1 MTDLRATG
9 LDDDEAFLV
18 AIKRLGNLDA
28 VSREYAREHSDRL
41 WKQLALVPD
50 DSPGSPAPRWRELAV
65 VIALAV
71 GAGVAVRAGIA
82 WFGDDEVALA
92 RNVGLLV
99 VPFLAAYLGWKRQV
113 GVRTVA
119 AIAVPFVVLAVVLN
133 VYPFVPEGSTEV
145 LAIIHAPVV
154 LWLLVGLAYVAES
167 WRSDGRRMDF
177 VRFTGEL
184 AIYYTLLA
192 LGGGVLLGLT
202 AGVLQLVGV
211 DPEPVITEWVMPF
224 AVPGAL
230 IVAAWLVE
238 AKQDV
243 VENIAPVLTR
253 IFTPLTIVM
262 LVAVLVAL
270 IASGGLVE
278 VDRDLLILM
287 DAILVLVL
295 ALLLYSI
302 SARDPLAPPALAD
315 WLQLVLVGGGPRG
328 RRRDADRDAHADRG
342 VRHEPQQDRGARAQ
356 PAAARAPRG
365 LGVAQRPVPAWS
377 RHVRGARAL
386 ADAVPAGLRRLGR
399 GRRDRV
405 PAAVRLRLTR
415 RSPAGDD
422 LPGCGVAADV
432 RPAVRTAPGS
442 TPRTPDATAAR
453 GSRRPARATAAA
465 SRS

>member
-1 MTDLRATG
+1 MAHDDELEAQIDRWRGYVHRRQVISSADVDELEDHLRGQVTDLRATG

-65 VIALAV
+65 VLALAV
-71 GAGVAVRAGIA
+71 GAGLTVRAGFALI
-82 WFGDDEVALA
+82 DDELALA
-92 RNVGLLV
+92 RNIGLLV
-99 VPFLAAYLGWKRQV
+99 MPFLAAYLGWKRQA
-113 GVRTVA
+113 GLRTVV
-119 AIAVPFVVLAVVLN
+119 AIAVPFVVLAVALN
-133 VYPFVPEGSTEV
+133 VYPFAPGGSTEV
-145 LAIIHAPVV
+145 LAVLHAPVV
-154 LWLLVGLAYVAES
+154 LWLLVGLAYVAGS
-167 WRSDGRRMDF
+167 WRSDARRMDF

-192 LGGGVLLGLT
+192 LGGGVLVGLT
-202 AGVLQLVGV
+202 AGVLQIVGV
-211 DPEPVITEWVMPF
+211 DPEPVIAGWVLPF

-230 IVAAWLVE
+230 VVAAWLVE

-270 IASGGLVE
+270 TASGGLVE
-278 VDRDLLILM
+278 VDRELLILM

-315 WLQLVLVGGGPRG
+315 WLQLVLVGAALAV
-328 RRRDADRDAHADRG
+328 DAVMLTAMLTRI
-342 VRHEPQQDRGARAQ
+342 AQ
-356 PAAARAPRG
+356 FGTSPNKIAALG
-365 LGVAQRPVPAWS
+365 LNLLLLVHLGVSAWHSARFLRGHGTFSELERWQTRYLPVYAAW
-377 RHVRGARAL
+377 
-386 ADAVPAGLRRLGR
+386 
-399 GRRDRV
+399 
-405 PAAVRLRLTR
+405 AAVVVIVFPPLFDF
-415 RSPAGDD
+415 A
-422 LPGCGVAADV
+422 
-432 RPAVRTAPGS
+432 
-442 TPRTPDATAAR
+442 
-453 GSRRPARATAAA
+453 
-465 SRS
+465 